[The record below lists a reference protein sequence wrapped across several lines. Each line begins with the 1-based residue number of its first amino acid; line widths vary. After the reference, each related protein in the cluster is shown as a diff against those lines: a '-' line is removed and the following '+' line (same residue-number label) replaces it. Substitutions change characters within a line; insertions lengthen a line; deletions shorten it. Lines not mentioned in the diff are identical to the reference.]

1 MSDSSNSTAAA
12 AAAAAA
18 AATAAF
24 PHIPVGDTL
33 GAWLIALQ
41 GMLFHQAFKYYMTF
55 HKDRWVLKAWV
66 AVVLVLETLAT
77 VLITHT
83 AYFYMVTKYWEPTY
97 FFVSPT
103 VWSLNVLPPPAALAA
118 FISQSFFARRLWL
131 IAPKF
136 RILVAVA
143 SAQMVLIAGNVEMFP
158 NSPSAEPLLQR
169 ASPVGDTLGV
179 APILVARN
187 TRVLDPSDRGSVDQ
201 RRVGVYPAH
210 KQDRDH
216 SLWDDKEHTAEYVL
230 TLPGNSIVHIVNV
243 TYSAKEPDNFIYAAL
258 SIILTKLYANAFLVA
273 LNSRA
278 SLGIL
283 GQSNNQSNSVNVSHV
298 LRARGAT
305 NLPTALSNTA
315 ASNPTAIELKVTTV
329 TETDDFYD
337 GAYAVSEPGP
347 LEAQQQ
353 QQPQRSFLGPK
364 RHPYAAE
371 VMTP

>member
-33 GAWLIALQ
+33 GAWLIGVCISYLLQ

-143 SAQMVLIAGNVEMFP
+143 SAQMVLIAGNV
-158 NSPSAEPLLQR
+158 
-169 ASPVGDTLGV
+169 
-179 APILVARN
+179 VARN

>member
-33 GAWLIALQ
+33 GAWLIGVCISYLLQ

-143 SAQMVLIAGNVEMFP
+143 MVLIAGNVACFSVLAATMFR
-158 NSPSAEPLLQR
+158 SATLSEWLQYSWLATLGSSIQVTGDLSISAALVYTLHTSR
-169 ASPVGDTLGV
+169 TGITRTDSIVDTLITYSVSTGV
-179 APILVARN
+179 V
-187 TRVLDPSDRGSVDQ
+187 TC
-201 RRVGVYPAH
+201 
-210 KQDRDH
+210 
-216 SLWDDKEHTAEYVL
+216 
-230 TLPGNSIVHIVNV
+230 IVHIVNV

-283 GQSNNQSNSVNVSHV
+283 GQSNKPSTSRTCSA
-298 LRARGAT
+298 RAAR
-305 NLPTALSNTA
+305 PTSPPRNTA

>member
-33 GAWLIALQ
+33 GAWLIGVCISYLLQ

-143 SAQMVLIAGNVEMFP
+143 MVLIAGNVACFSVLAATMFR
-158 NSPSAEPLLQR
+158 SATLSEWLQYSWL
-169 ASPVGDTLGV
+169 ATLG
-179 APILVARN
+179 
-187 TRVLDPSDRGSVDQ
+187 S
-201 RRVGVYPAH
+201 
-210 KQDRDH
+210 
-216 SLWDDKEHTAEYVL
+216 
-230 TLPGNSIVHIVNV
+230 SIQV
-243 TYSAKEPDNFIYAAL
+243 TGDLSISAAL
-258 SIILTKLYANAFLVA
+258 VYTLHT
-273 LNSRA
+273 SRT
-278 SLGIL
+278 GI
-283 GQSNNQSNSVNVSHV
+283 SVS
-298 LRARGAT
+298 
-305 NLPTALSNTA
+305 
-315 ASNPTAIELKVTTV
+315 
-329 TETDDFYD
+329 
-337 GAYAVSEPGP
+337 
-347 LEAQQQ
+347 
-353 QQPQRSFLGPK
+353 PK
-364 RHPYAAE
+364 RL
-371 VMTP
+371 